1 MLSHP
6 ALSDPA
12 VLRPAAAVL
21 LGLLAV
27 ALLLWRRGA
36 LRAAELAHALDAAR
50 AQARLEAERLTHA
63 REAAAR
69 ELAAREAAEDA
80 AMDAGEKAQGE
91 ALRAGRAE
99 VLAEARAERV
109 AALEAEARQL
119 RAALDTAQEGL
130 AGLERQLAETR
141 LDARKDRESAA
152 REVEALKALRQE
164 MADQFR
170 LMSSETLRLQGEGME
185 KRQGEQLAALLTPF
199 RDQVHRF
206 QTELQTRNE
215 KTDEERARLR
225 EQIEYLHS
233 RSEAISR
240 EAVAL
245 TRALK
250 GDSQRQGAWGEM
262 ILGRILEESGLE
274 AGIHY
279 DLQVSQR
286 DGEGRRWRPDC
297 VVRMPQERVLVI
309 DSKVSLLAY
318 EEAANALDDTTRKAA
333 LARHVAS
340 LRAHVRDLSGKGYQ
354 QLEDGTVDYVLMF
367 IPIEGAFSEALRAD
381 PALARDAIEARVG
394 LATPTTLMLTL
405 RTVDHIWTVD
415 RRERNAAEIASRAG
429 ALYDKVAG
437 FAESMTDVGRA
448 LERASDAHAEAMNR
462 LTRGRGNVIRQVE
475 LLRELGARA
484 QKRIE
489 LDSDDDD
496 GASDAEDAGT
506 RIEKPSTGGA
516 EAGFGTASADPSP
529 GRADPG
535 LRALA
540 RGEG

>member
-6 ALSDPA
+6 ALNDPA
-12 VLRPAAAVL
+12 ILRPVT
-21 LGLLAV
+21 LGLLALLALV
-27 ALLLWRRGA
+27 LLLWRRGVEGRRVA
-36 LRAAELAHALDAAR
+36 
-50 AQARLEAERLTHA
+50 ARLEAERLAHA

-69 ELAAREAAEDA
+69 DATAREVAEDA
-80 AMDAGEKAQGE
+80 ATDAMEKAQSE
-91 ALRAGRAE
+91 ALRASRAE
-99 VLAEARAERV
+99 TMAEARADRIATLEDERR
-109 AALEAEARQL
+109 ALIE
-119 RAALDTAQEGL
+119 ALDAARN
-130 AGLERQLAETR
+130 AGAVLERQLAEAR

-170 LMSSETLRLQGEGME
+170 LMSSETLRIQGEGME
-185 KRQGEQLAALLTPF
+185 KRQHEQLAALLTPF

-225 EQIEYLHS
+225 EQIEYLHK
-233 RSEAISR
+233 RSEDISR

-250 GDSQRQGAWGEM
+250 GDSRAQGAWGEM
-262 ILGRILEESGLE
+262 ILARILEESGLE

-279 DLQVSQR
+279 DLQASMT
-286 DGEGRRWRPDC
+286 DDDGRRWRPDC

-318 EEAANALDDTTRKAA
+318 EEAVNATDDTTRKAA

-340 LRAHVRDLSGKGYQ
+340 LRAHVRGLSDKGYQ
-354 QLEDGTVDYVLMF
+354 QLEAGTVDYVLMF
-367 IPIEGAFSEALRAD
+367 IPIEGAFSDALRAD

-415 RRERNAAEIASRAG
+415 RRERNAVEIANRAG

-448 LERASDAHAEAMNR
+448 LDRASDAHAEAMNR
-462 LTRGRGNVIRQVE
+462 LTRGRGNVLRQVE
-475 LLRELGARA
+475 MLRELGARA

-489 LDSDDDD
+489 IESDP
-496 GASDAEDAGT
+496 EDAPPALT
-506 RIEKPSTGGA
+506 
-516 EAGFGTASADPSP
+516 AGD
-529 GRADPG
+529 
-535 LRALA
+535 
-540 RGEG
+540 